1 MKKLYITILLT
12 ALCGSVL
19 SQSVQYEV
27 QVAFPGVSITEPV
40 DLQHTGDGSN
50 RLFVLE
56 RAGRIWV
63 FENDAQQAVPA
74 VFLDIRNRVDSSFS
88 EEGLLGL
95 AFHPDYAQNGYF
107 YVNYTANNPNRTLI
121 ARFQVTPGDSNLA
134 DPGSETVIITL
145 PKPFS
150 NHNAGALA
158 FGPQDGYLYITAGD
172 GGQGGDPLGSG
183 QDLTSLLGAILRID
197 ADQTSGSLNYA
208 IPPDNPFAGN
218 VQGYREEIYAYGL
231 RNPWR
236 MSFDPV
242 TGWLWAGDV
251 GQNVYEEINVIE
263 SGKNYGWNI
272 MEATHCY
279 PPGSSCDTTGLTLPI
294 WEYSHS
300 LGISVTGGY
309 VYRGPTLPGLTGKYI
324 YADFGSGRI
333 WAISYDGSAP
343 AQNELLIDTPLNIA
357 SFGVDADN
365 ELYICAFDGK
375 IYRLVSPNG
384 LEGEARLPEGFELGQ
399 NYPNPF
405 NPGTVISYQLSVVS
419 NIKLAVFDGLGRQ
432 VQVLA
437 EGRQAAGRHETTWD
451 GRDGRGTEMAGGIYY
466 YRLTVDGRAVTRKM
480 ILLR

>member
-63 FENDAQQAVPA
+63 FENDAQQAGPA

-197 ADQTSGSLNYA
+197 VDQTAGNLNYA

-236 MSFDPV
+236 ISFDPV

-251 GQNVYEEINVIE
+251 GQNVYEEIDVIE

-405 NPGTVISYQLSVVS
+405 NPGTVIRYQLSVVS

-437 EGRQAAGRHETTWD
+437 EGRQAAGRHETAWN
-451 GRDGRGTEMAGGIYY
+451 GRDSRGTEMAGGTYY